1 LKKETILI
9 IDDSKLI
16 NNALYESLSARDF
29 EVTQAFDISS
39 AKSILEKNSFNYA
52 LLDLELPDGVG
63 EDLLPSLK
71 KHLDTRVIV
80 LSSNRDRQRRKELFE
95 SSNIIDYITKE
106 RYFAD
111 MELAIVQ
118 LINNISTND
127 TLNILIVDDSRFMRN
142 QLRILLSKRKFNVYE
157 AVDGKEALQILKNN
171 KIDGAIID
179 LEMPVMDGNKLL
191 STIKRD
197 RANLLI
203 PVMVVSGTS
212 DPDKIAKVIKNGA
225 NDFIRKP
232 YASEELLLK
241 IDKMMNELKQH
252 RTIEVQKNRFNLY
265 TNAIDNSTIFFKL
278 DKKLKYIYTNKTF
291 DKLFKISIGKKFQKY
306 MDETYNQELKKLE
319 DSIEEK
325 QSFQTIFKFK
335 NQDEEEIYLQL
346 TFTPILNENNIVEEI
361 VVIGF
366 DISLIQKRKDALIKL
381 VKIETEKNWKQ
392 NKMLIQQSKMASMGE
407 MIENIGHQW
416 RQPLNSL
423 SVLFSKILISYKI
436 GTLNENIISNSTS
449 QATRIISHMSK
460 TIDDFRD
467 FFRADKKFTSCKLS
481 DVINQSLNIIKPT
494 LQSNGI
500 LLNIYSN
507 KDITFSCLKNELSQ
521 VLVNLI
527 ANAMDAILLKNIKN
541 GEITISTEENDGN
554 VIIIVDDNAGGIDEN
569 ILEKIFEPYFTTK
582 ENDKGTGIGLYMS
595 KIIIEQHMKGKLEIE
610 NGLLG
615 ASFQIVIPN

>member
-1 LKKETILI
+1 MKKETILI

-80 LSSNRDRQRRKELFE
+80 LSSDRDRQRRKELFE

-278 DKKLKYIYTNKTF
+278 DKVFNYIYTNKTF
-291 DKLFKISIGKKFQKY
+291 DKLFKISLGKKFQKY

-541 GEITISTEENDGN
+541 GEITISTEEKDGN
-554 VIIIVDDNAGGIDEN
+554 VFIIVDDNAGGIDEN

>member
-1 LKKETILI
+1 MKKETILI

>member
-1 LKKETILI
+1 MKKETILI

-80 LSSNRDRQRRKELFE
+80 LSSDRDRQRRKELFE

-278 DKKLKYIYTNKTF
+278 DKELKYIYTNKTF
-291 DKLFKISIGKKFQKY
+291 DKLFKISLGKKFQKY

-541 GEITISTEENDGN
+541 GEITISTEEKDGN
-554 VIIIVDDNAGGIDEN
+554 VFIIVDDNAGGIDEN